1 MIAICDAM
9 KQILSNT
16 QEYYDEIKKTEDI
29 EDTYTEIM
37 EYEEKLN
44 KIRILK

>member
-16 QEYYDEIKKTEDI
+16 QEYSDEIKKTEDI